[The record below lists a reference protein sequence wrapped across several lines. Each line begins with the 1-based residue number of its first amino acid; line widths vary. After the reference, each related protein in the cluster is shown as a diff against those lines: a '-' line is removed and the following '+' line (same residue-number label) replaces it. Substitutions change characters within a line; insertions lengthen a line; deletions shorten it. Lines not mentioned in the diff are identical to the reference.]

1 MKLTRSTGLAWR
13 SCSVKRPSLV
23 VPVPMVVPSTTTEAA
38 GSGCPFSSTTVPLM
52 VTEGP
57 PTIGSADTDKVS
69 ADRIDSMNNLNR
81 IDWVLVIYRFAER
94 WEPV

>member
-1 MKLTRSTGLAWR
+1 
-13 SCSVKRPSLV
+13 
-23 VPVPMVVPSTTTEAA
+23 
-38 GSGCPFSSTTVPLM
+38 M

-81 IDWVLVIYRFAER
+81 IDWGLIIYQFAER
-94 WEPV
+94 WRPV